1 MSVLHILRCYST
13 SFDHVTSRSFL
24 LNILHCPFLFLSPPS
39 QFSPHLYSSSLPRL
53 LPLCFSFIA
62 PLPKHIHRTHT
73 LTLTFTLP
81 PSPRPLKT
89 RSLSLSFSLL
99 LSLTLTNPPSLSLS
113 LSLSQ
118 YQQQYL
124 SVIIVLVFLL
134 VLPFIFDFLA
144 RNYEGMK
151 LESEIQNSIMT
162 RYFYYQVL
170 YRLGDC

>member
-13 SFDHVTSRSFL
+13 SFDHATSRSFL

-39 QFSPHLYSSSLPRL
+39 QFSPHLYSSSLPRFL
-53 LPLCFSFIA
+53 LHCFSFIA
-62 PLPKHIHRTHT
+62 SPSSMSCPKTHT
-73 LTLTFTLP
+73 SHSHTDTNFYP
-81 PSPRPLKT
+81 PSPPVLIKHA
-89 RSLSLSFSLL
+89 LSLL

>member
-39 QFSPHLYSSSLPRL
+39 QFSPHLYSSSLPRFL
-53 LPLCFSFIA
+53 LLCFSFIA

-89 RSLSLSFSLL
+89 RSLSLL